1 MFSEI
6 REEPNL
12 SPKPDISCKKAR
24 VPPLV
29 IFDNGMRVFEPCEKN
44 VDISKLFDEVFEEY
58 EAAQAAK
65 RADNQTVIKKCANK

>member
-1 MFSEI
+1 MFSET
-6 REEPNL
+6 REELNL
-12 SPKPDISCKKAR
+12 SPKPDISKKAR